1 MGKRLEKFREW
12 FTPRRRLWI
21 GIGVFA
27 LIVVVPMV
35 RPGTNMIFL
44 VTPAVMILLS
54 TFGLGSND
62 KR

>member
-12 FTPRRRLWI
+12 LTPRRRLWI
-21 GIGVFA
+21 GIGLFV

-44 VTPAVMILLS
+44 VAPAVMILLS
-54 TFGLGSND
+54 AFGLWSND